1 MLAAVKTTRSRQLFE
16 RARKWIPGGVNSPV
30 RAFGSVGDV
39 PRFVARA
46 KGARLQDV
54 DGNEYLDY
62 VLSWGPLILGHADAG
77 VLRAV
82 RAAMAHG
89 TSFGAPCELET
100 ELARKI
106 CEALPSVERVR
117 MVSSGTEA
125 TMSALRLARAAT
137 GRPRILK
144 FEGCYHG
151 HADALL
157 VGAGSGVATLGIPGS
172 PGVPQAFTDL
182 TIQAPFNDLAAV
194 HDAFVRWG
202 EEIACIIVEPVAGN
216 MGLVPPE
223 PGFLEG
229 LREQCDQAGAL
240 LILDEVMTGFRVAWR
255 GAQGLYGVEPDLTC
269 LGKVIGGGLPAA
281 AYGGPAELMDRLAPD
296 GPVYQAGTLSGNP
309 LAMAAGLETLRRLDS
324 PRCYERLTAQAARLA
339 EGFRE
344 AAQGA
349 GIELHTTAV
358 GGMFGFFFHPGPVRN
373 FAEAKKSD
381 AERFRRF
388 FASMLE
394 RGVYLPPSPYEACF
408 VSLAH
413 RPADVEATI
422 DAAREAMRRVARTR

>member
-1 MLAAVKTTRSRQLFE
+1 VKTTRSRKLFE

-30 RAFGSVGDV
+30 RAFGQLGET

-46 KGARLQDV
+46 RGPRLWDA

-82 RAAMAHG
+82 RAAMKHG

-106 CEALPSVERVR
+106 CDALPSVERVR

-182 TIQAPFNDLAAV
+182 TIQAPYNDLAAV
-194 HDAFVRWG
+194 HDAFARWG
-202 EEIACIIVEPVAGN
+202 DEIACIIVEPVAGN
-216 MGLVPPE
+216 MGMVPPE

-229 LREQCDQAGAL
+229 LREQCDRAGAL

-255 GAQGLYGVEPDLTC
+255 GAQGLYGIEPDLTC

-324 PRCYERLTAQAARLA
+324 PRSYERLTALAARMAEGLA
-339 EGFRE
+339 E
-344 AAQGA
+344 AAAEVGV
-349 GIELHTTAV
+349 ELSTSAV

-373 FAEAKKSD
+373 FAEARKAD

-388 FASMLE
+388 FSAMLE
-394 RGVYLPPSPYEACF
+394 QGVYLAPSPYEAGF

-413 RPADVEATI
+413 RPADIETTLE
-422 DAAREAMRRVARTR
+422 AAREAMRRVARTR